1 MALLAALAVAGMS
14 APAAAQTAAERFEEA
29 APGVGRMATP
39 MPDETDIGQIDDRL
53 RFEPWQLVD
62 EMFLRDDVVF
72 LMRHGPTDWSV
83 RDPKRVDPSDCGK
96 TRVLSAQ
103 GWRDMTNFGALLAYN
118 EVLPS
123 RILVSEWCRNQQ
135 TVDAMLAG
143 ARGVDAAAT
152 ADIEVRTEPALNLL
166 LHLDGAPNVSGMRR
180 IVSSWDG
187 PEEGDGP
194 LLLVSHYTNI
204 EELTEFR
211 VYEGEVLVLDPDRD
225 NRVLG
230 YLRLES
236 AGPDVGHFDVPGE
249 SAAGR

>member
-1 MALLAALAVAGMS
+1 MAFLAALAVAGMS
-14 APAAAQTAAERFEEA
+14 GPAAAQTRAERFEEV
-29 APGVGRMATP
+29 APGVGRMAAP
-39 MPDETDIGQIDDRL
+39 MPGETDIGEIDDRL

-83 RDPKRVDPSDCGK
+83 RDPKRVDPSDCER

-103 GWRDMTNFGALLAYN
+103 GWQDMVNFGALLAYN

-135 TVDAMLAG
+135 TVEALLAG
-143 ARGVDAAAT
+143 ARGVDPAAT

-180 IVSSWDG
+180 IVSAWDG

-236 AGPDVGHFDVPGE
+236 AGPDVGHFDVPDDPAME
-249 SAAGR
+249 R